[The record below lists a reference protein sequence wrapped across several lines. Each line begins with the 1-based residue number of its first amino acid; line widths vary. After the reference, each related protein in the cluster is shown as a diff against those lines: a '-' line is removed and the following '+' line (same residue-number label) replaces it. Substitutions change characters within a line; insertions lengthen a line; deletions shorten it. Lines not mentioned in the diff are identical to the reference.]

1 VYECDKSVH
10 THIAHES
17 HKCEEITRGCEILNK
32 HIMFMVRAVP
42 EVLNIGFFLTNTNKV
57 INRLLNQQ
65 NKINEHIV
73 TVELF

>member
-1 VYECDKSVH
+1 
-10 THIAHES
+10 
-17 HKCEEITRGCEILNK
+17 
-32 HIMFMVRAVP
+32 MVRAVP